1 MGKYIIIWFL
11 CISALAAVLT
21 VYDKIAAQRG
31 ARRIRERTL
40 LLCGFFG
47 GALCEYA
54 VMLLI
59 RHKTRKKKFMITL
72 PLFILLHA
80 ALFAVLIYYGVITW

>member
-1 MGKYIIIWFL
+1 MGKYIIWFL
-11 CISALAAVLT
+11 FISALAAVLT
-21 VYDKIAAQRG
+21 VYDKIAAKRG

-72 PLFILLHA
+72 PLFMVLHT
-80 ALFAVLIYYGVITW
+80 ALFALLIYCEVISW

>member
-1 MGKYIIIWFL
+1 MYKFILRFL
-11 CISALAAVLT
+11 FISLITAILT
-21 VYDKIAAQRG
+21 VYDKIAAKRG

-72 PLFILLHA
+72 PLFIILHA
-80 ALFAVLIYYGVITW
+80 ALLVVLIYYGVITW